1 MPQIEV
7 SMMYWMMK
15 ATDRDPSF
23 LSDAVDN
30 AGEGGENPN
39 CQR

>member
-15 ATDRDPSF
+15 LTDRHPSF
-23 LSDAVDN
+23 LSETVDN
-30 AGEGGENPN
+30 AGERGENPN
-39 CQR
+39 CHV

>member
-1 MPQIEV
+1 MPQIEGWIV
-7 SMMYWMMK
+7 IWVMN
-15 ATDRDPSF
+15 ATSRDPSF

-30 AGEGGENPN
+30 TTKGGENPK